1 MCFFFNLRYDFEPFN
16 DDSLH
21 AERENV
27 VLSYS
32 EESEKSLISFIF
44 SPEQFVSQGF

>member
-16 DDSLH
+16 DDSLY

-27 VLSYS
+27 ALSYS
-32 EESEKSLISFIF
+32 GELEKGLISFVF
-44 SPEQFVSQGF
+44 SPEQFVS

>member
-44 SPEQFVSQGF
+44 SPEQFVS